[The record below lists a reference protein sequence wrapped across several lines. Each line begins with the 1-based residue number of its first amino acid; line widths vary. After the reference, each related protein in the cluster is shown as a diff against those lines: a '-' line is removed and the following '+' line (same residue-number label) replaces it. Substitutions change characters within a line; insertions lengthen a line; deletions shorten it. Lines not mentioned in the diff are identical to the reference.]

1 MCPGAYTGMGEY
13 ERRRTIRTPPTFA
26 LLAPLVNEG
35 AGRLPLCVSPID
47 TAADSGYTGFQKEV
61 IPMKK
66 NDIVSWLK
74 LLATPVLLM
83 ILVLILVIHPD
94 SASVLAA
101 QILGWVLLAAGVGF
115 GVSAIAGHFGTV
127 GKVLSAIGCFAVG
140 AWLLRNP
147 LMLAAALGRLVGIL
161 LAVRGIRDLLDAS
174 QRHMGLLSAVI
185 TLLLGVVLIA
195 LPMTTSRVVISLCGV
210 LVIAVGA
217 GILVDRVKIR
227 RRLQEPDDPSIIDAL

>member
-1 MCPGAYTGMGEY
+1 
-13 ERRRTIRTPPTFA
+13 
-26 LLAPLVNEG
+26 
-35 AGRLPLCVSPID
+35 
-47 TAADSGYTGFQKEV
+47 
-61 IPMKK
+61 MKK

-83 ILVLILVIHPD
+83 VLGLILVIHPD

-147 LMLAAALGRLVGIL
+147 LMLAAGLGRLVGIL

-185 TLLLGVVLIA
+185 TLLLGLVLIA

>member
-1 MCPGAYTGMGEY
+1 
-13 ERRRTIRTPPTFA
+13 
-26 LLAPLVNEG
+26 
-35 AGRLPLCVSPID
+35 
-47 TAADSGYTGFQKEV
+47 
-61 IPMKK
+61 
-66 NDIVSWLK
+66 
-74 LLATPVLLM
+74 
-83 ILVLILVIHPD
+83 
-94 SASVLAA
+94 
-101 QILGWVLLAAGVGF
+101 
-115 GVSAIAGHFGTV
+115 
-127 GKVLSAIGCFAVG
+127 
-140 AWLLRNP
+140 
-147 LMLAAALGRLVGIL
+147 MLAAALGRLVGIL